1 MSDEAIMEAVK
12 SGKLEQAAILFERY
26 HKRLYNFLAR
36 LAMDRVVGEDLAQNV
51 FLRML
56 KYRHT
61 YKESMRFQ
69 SWIYQLAR
77 NVFADHYQSVKRQL
91 VANVTLANVAEP
103 ITESVAER
111 EEQEA
116 RLHQSLKLLSDEQ
129 RELLLLTRF
138 QQMKYEEVAEILNT
152 TVANVKVKVHRALI
166 KLREHYFQL
175 EAYD

>member
-1 MSDEAIMEAVK
+1 
-12 SGKLEQAAILFERY
+12 
-26 HKRLYNFLAR
+26 
-36 LAMDRVVGEDLAQNV
+36 
-51 FLRML
+51 
-56 KYRHT
+56 
-61 YKESMRFQ
+61 MRFQ